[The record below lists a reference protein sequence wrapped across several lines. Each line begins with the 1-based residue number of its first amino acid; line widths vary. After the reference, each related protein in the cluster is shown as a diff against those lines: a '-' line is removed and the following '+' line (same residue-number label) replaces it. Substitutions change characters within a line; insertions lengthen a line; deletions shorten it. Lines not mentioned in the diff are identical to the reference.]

1 MANGTI
7 INANKVLNGTLTPA
21 NSSIDPQLTI
31 KQFGRV
37 VSINGFVRNVS
48 VGSNV
53 SMGTISGVDAPP
65 DVIRTVGGVANQP
78 YQHPEDVA
86 YITLGTN
93 GNLSLTSTASGTKS
107 VYFSFTYIATT

>member
-1 MANGTI
+1 MH
-7 INANKVLNGTLTPA
+7 NANKVLSGTLTP
-21 NSSIDPQLTI
+21 NGSFESQLTI
-31 KQFGRV
+31 KQVGRV

-53 SMGTISGVDAPP
+53 LIGTISGVDNPP
-65 DVIRTVGGVANQP
+65 DVIRTVCGVANQP

-93 GNLSLTSTASGTKS
+93 GNLSVTTTASGKKS
-107 VYFSFTYIATT
+107 VYFSFTYIA